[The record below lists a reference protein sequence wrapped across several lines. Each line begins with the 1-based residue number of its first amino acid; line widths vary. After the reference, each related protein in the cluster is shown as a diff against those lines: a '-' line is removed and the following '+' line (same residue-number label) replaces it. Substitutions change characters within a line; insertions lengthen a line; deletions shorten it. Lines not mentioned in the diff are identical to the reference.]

1 MKIVNR
7 KARFEYTI
15 QETFEAGIVL
25 TGAEV
30 KSIKSGRLKL
40 DDAYVKIINN
50 ELWLVNANIP
60 PYQYSDNTNYQPDK
74 SRKLLVHKKEL
85 LSLTKK
91 IEGRNMAIIPV
102 SCYNK
107 GPRIKLQIGIGKGKK
122 QWEKR
127 DKIKR
132 HDIDLETARVLR
144 NKDNF

>member
-1 MKIVNR
+1 VKIVNR

>member
-1 MKIVNR
+1 MKIINR
-7 KARFEYTI
+7 KAGFDYTI

-25 TGAEV
+25 SGAEV

-40 DDAYVKIINN
+40 DEAYVKILNN
-50 ELWLVNANIP
+50 ELWLINANIP
-60 PYQYSDNTNYQPDK
+60 PYQYSDNTKYEPTR

-91 IEGRNMAIIPV
+91 IEGKNMAIFPV

-132 HDIDLETARVLR
+132 LDLNRETARILR
-144 NKDNF
+144 QKI

>member
-1 MKIVNR
+1 VKIVNR

-127 DKIKR
+127 DKIKK
-132 HDIDLETARVLR
+132 HDMDREIERLVRQ
-144 NKDNF
+144 KI

>member
-127 DKIKR
+127 DKIKK
-132 HDIDLETARVLR
+132 HDMDREIERLVRQ
-144 NKDNF
+144 KI